1 VIILCDR
8 ISPDCQYRARLAQD
22 NWNVKKHW
30 IERGSMGGPA
40 QTNLVVT
47 GPGQGE
53 FQRDIPFNSNSD
65 SERSTILDSRQIK
78 QCYIGTSASCSNKFS
93 NFIRSMREVVIIR
106 SIGIGLWNGCHSKS
120 QAVWAIWHPRNPLQV
135 QNQAM

>member
-1 VIILCDR
+1 M
-8 ISPDCQYRARLAQD
+8 S
-22 NWNVKKHW
+22 
-30 IERGSMGGPA
+30 GPA

-65 SERSTILDSRQIK
+65 SERSTILNSRQIK

-93 NFIRSMREVVIIR
+93 NFIREEHERGRYTWKYRNR
-106 SIGIGLWNGCHSKS
+106 SLER
-120 QAVWAIWHPRNPLQV
+120 VP
-135 QNQAM
+135 